1 LRIYFPTILVII
13 IDQASKLWVKN
24 NLPQWESWNILG
36 SFLRFTH
43 VKNPG
48 IAFGIPVGNF
58 TMIVAILSI
67 IATIFIAYLHWQER
81 NNHPLIVIGLGLIL
95 GGAIGNLI
103 DRSSVFFTQHYTGV
117 IDFIDKNT
125 SNLIDLGSGAGFPGL
140 IIAIL
145 AKDRK
150 IRIKVKLIEKSTK
163 KASFLREIVNYLNLN
178 VEVLNINALTHVKKL
193 EADLIVARAFKPLKI
208 ILQFLDKNTENW
220 KKVFLFLG
228 KTGQDEL
235 LQASKS
241 WDIKYK
247 QRMSVTSSDS
257 IVIEINKLKKK

>member
-1 LRIYFPTILVII
+1 MGQSTQ
-13 IDQASKLWVKN
+13 IDT
-24 NLPQWESWNILG
+24 
-36 SFLRFTH
+36 FCRFTQ
-43 VKNPG
+43 V
-48 IAFGIPVGNF
+48 
-58 TMIVAILSI
+58 SRE
-67 IATIFIAYLHWQER
+67 TITSLKKYENYLIKS
-81 NNHPLIVIGLGLIL
+81 NKTL
-95 GGAIGNLI
+95 NLI
-103 DRSSVFFTQHYTGV
+103 GKSTINEIWLRHFLDSSQV

-125 SNLIDLGSGAGFPGL
+125 SSLIDLGSGAGFPGL

-150 IRIKVKLIEKSTK
+150 IRLNVRLVEKSPK

-178 VEVLNINALTHVKKL
+178 VEVLNINALTHAKKL

-235 LQASKS
+235 LQASKY
-241 WDIKYK
+241 WHIKYK
-247 QRMSVTSSDS
+247 QRMSVTSNDS
-257 IVIEINKLKKK
+257 VVLEINKLKKR

>member
-1 LRIYFPTILVII
+1 MGQSAQIDTFNRLTQVSRETITSLV
-13 IDQASKLWVKN
+13 KYEN
-24 NLPQWESWNILG
+24 C
-36 SFLRFTH
+36 
-43 VKNPG
+43 
-48 IAFGIPVGNF
+48 
-58 TMIVAILSI
+58 
-67 IATIFIAYLHWQER
+67 
-81 NNHPLIVIGLGLIL
+81 LIKSNKAL
-95 GGAIGNLI
+95 NLI
-103 DRSSVFFTQHYTGV
+103 GKSTINEIWLRHFLDSSQV

-125 SNLIDLGSGAGFPGL
+125 GSLIDLGSGAGFPGL

-150 IRIKVKLIEKSTK
+150 INLKVKLIEKSPK

-178 VEVLNINALTHVKKL
+178 VEVLNINALTHAKKL

-208 ILQFLDKNTENW
+208 ILQFLGKNTKNW
-220 KKVFLFLG
+220 KKVILFLG

-257 IVIEINKLKKK
+257 VVIEINKLKKK